1 MPVLSAVT
9 LGWMDWLK
17 TKEEEGEIMKSWR
30 TKALLLLVVLT
41 VVLSAGCQ
49 EKKTEAT
56 GAKGDGGYETLKIR
70 YEGSVG
76 SVIYPELAEDLGY
89 LGPIKLE
96 WIGNQTS
103 GPASIQNAA
112 TGQTDFGGAFNGA
125 IAKLI
130 ASGAPIK
137 SVIGY
142 YGSDKDTYTGYYVLN
157 DSTIKSARD
166 LIGKKVGMNTMGAHA
181 EFILKE
187 YLKRNGLTD
196 DEIKK
201 VTLVVLPPVSTEQ
214 ALRQKQID
222 VAVLSGMLGD
232 LAVKKGGIRK
242 LFSDYD
248 FLGPFTAGSYVF
260 TDQFIKQNP
269 NTVKKFVQAT
279 AKAIEWARTTPRDQV
294 IARFESIIKERG
306 RKEDTTQVQYWKST
320 GIAEKGGYIQEKD
333 FKVWVDWLKKNGEFK
348 DSQVKLSDL
357 YTNEFNPYKSDDE
370 KNK

>member
-1 MPVLSAVT
+1 MKFWRRNVLF
-9 LGWMDWLK
+9 M
-17 TKEEEGEIMKSWR
+17 
-30 TKALLLLVVLT
+30 LVVLSI
-41 VVLSAGCQ
+41 VISAGCQ
-49 EKKTEAT
+49 EKKTGAT
-56 GAKGDGGYETLKIR
+56 GAKEKGGYETLKIK

-125 IAKLI
+125 IAKLK

-157 DSTIKSARD
+157 DSSIKNARD

-181 EFILKE
+181 EFVLKE
-187 YLKRNGLTD
+187 YLKQNGLTD
-196 DEIKK
+196 AEIKK

-222 VAVLSGMLGD
+222 VAVLTGMLGN
-232 LAVKKGGIRK
+232 LAVKNGGIK
-242 LFSDYD
+242 MLFSDYD
-248 FLGPFTAGSYVF
+248 LLGPFTAGSYVF
-260 TDQFIKQNP
+260 TEKFIKQNP
-269 NTVKKFVQAT
+269 HTVKKFVEAT
-279 AKAIEWARTTPRDQV
+279 AKAIEWAQTHSREEV
-294 IARFESIIKERG
+294 IARYESIIKKRG
-306 RKEDTTQVQYWKST
+306 RKEDTNTLQYWKST
-320 GIAEKGGYIQEKD
+320 GIAEKGGVIQEKE
-333 FKVWVDWLKKNGEFK
+333 FKIWVDWLKKNGEFNDVK
-348 DSQVKLSDL
+348 VKLSDL
-357 YTNEFNPYKSDDE
+357 YTNEFNPYKGEID
-370 KNK
+370 KK

>member
-1 MPVLSAVT
+1 MFGFNLRKEGTV
-9 LGWMDWLK
+9 MNRLK
-17 TKEEEGEIMKSWR
+17 
-30 TKALLLLVVLT
+30 TKALLFLVSLT

-49 EKKTEAT
+49 QEKAGATE
-56 GAKGDGGYETLKIR
+56 AKGDGGYETLKLR

-76 SVIYPELAEDLGY
+76 AVSYPELAADLGY
-89 LGPIKLE
+89 LGQIKLD

-103 GPASIQNAA
+103 GPASIQNTA

-157 DSTIKSARD
+157 DSPIKSARD

-181 EFILKE
+181 EFVLKE
-187 YLKRNGLTD
+187 YLKQNGLTD

-222 VAVLSGMLGD
+222 VAVLTGMLGD
-232 LAVKKGGIRK
+232 LAIKHGGIKK

-248 FLGPFTAGSYVF
+248 LLGPFTAGSIVF
-260 TDQFIKQNP
+260 TDKFIKQNP
-269 NTVKKFVQAT
+269 HTVKKFVEAT

-294 IARFESIIKERG
+294 IARYESIIKKRG
-306 RKEDTTQVQYWKST
+306 RKEDTIQVQYWKST
-320 GIAEKGGYIQEKD
+320 GIAAKGGYIQEND
-333 FKVWVDWLKKNGEFK
+333 FKVWVNWLKKNGEFK
-348 DSQVKLSDL
+348 GDQVKLSDL
-357 YTNEFNPYKSDDE
+357 YTNKFNPYKSDYE
-370 KNK
+370 KTK

>member
-1 MPVLSAVT
+1 MR
-9 LGWMDWLK
+9 K
-17 TKEEEGEIMKSWR
+17 WR
-30 TKALLLLVVLT
+30 TKVFFLFIVLT

-49 EKKTEAT
+49 EKTT
-56 GAKGDGGYETLKIR
+56 GASAKGKGGYETLKLR
-70 YEGSVG
+70 YEGAAGTVLF
-76 SVIYPELAEDLGY
+76 PELAQDLGY

-130 ASGAPIK
+130 ASGAPLK

-157 DSTIKSARD
+157 GSPIKSARD

-181 EFILKE
+181 EFVLKE

-222 VAVLSGMLGD
+222 VAVLTGMLGD
-232 LAVKKGGIRK
+232 LAIKHGGIKK

-248 FLGPFTAGSYVF
+248 LLGPFTAGSYVF
-260 TDQFIKQNP
+260 TDKFIQQNP
-269 NTVKKFVQAT
+269 HTVKKFVEAT
-279 AKAIEWARTTPRDQV
+279 AKAIEWARTHPRKEV
-294 IARFESIIKERG
+294 IARFDSIIKKRG
-306 RKEDTTQVQYWKST
+306 RKEDTNQIQYWKST

-333 FKVWVDWLKKNGEFK
+333 FKVWVNWLKKNGEFK
-348 DSQVKLSDL
+348 DNTVKLSDL
-357 YTNEFNPYKSDDE
+357 YTNEFNPL
-370 KNK
+370 